1 MRTAEK
7 LYVMHIFPELTL
19 AGAEIV
25 MLNLIRGTPKLLR
38 HHVITSDMSETSFL
52 AEVRA
57 AGAEISLLPSLRQ
70 YPIKFMTGIRAI
82 VCAKKP
88 AVVHSW
94 MYQANI
100 AAMAVPRN
108 TPVVWSFHGET
119 LSHKLLPMIAE
130 LALVPASYFLPSAI
144 VFPSQTTFRNYNRA
158 GFKSGITEFIHNPVD
173 MSIFFPDAEAGKNYR
188 LSRSYPGGLVIGCA
202 ARWHPEK
209 GHLHLFDSL
218 RKALDDGADIT
229 LACAGRHMDHRNVD
243 VKDAIRARGLE
254 DRVLLLGLETEM
266 RGFYNS
272 LDLLV
277 VPSKTEAFGNVIIE
291 AYACG
296 LPVIST
302 SCGGPLEIIVDKEH
316 IVAVG
321 DVNTMSSL
329 LHKFAIG
336 QWRPATHGLVD
347 YASRYSLEVIGERYA
362 GMYKRQIV

>member
-1 MRTAEK
+1 MTKR
-7 LYVMHIFPELTL
+7 LDIIHVFPELSL

-25 MLNLIRGTPKLLR
+25 MLNLIRGTSNLLR
-38 HHVITSDMSETSFL
+38 HHVITSDISETSFL

-57 AGAEISLLPSLRQ
+57 AGAEISLLPSLRRH
-70 YPIKFMTGIRAI
+70 PIKFMTGMRTI

-94 MYQANI
+94 MYQANF
-100 AAMAVPRN
+100 AAMAVPRK

-130 LALVPASYFLPSAI
+130 LVLIPASYFLPSAI
-144 VFPSQTTFRNYNRA
+144 VFPSQTTLRNYKCA
-158 GFKSGITEFIHNPVD
+158 GFKSGISEYIHNPVD
-173 MSIFFPDAEAGKNYR
+173 TSIYFPDAEAGKNYR
-188 LSRSYPGGLVIGCA
+188 LSRSYPSGLMIGCA

-229 LACAGRHMDHRNVD
+229 LACAGRYMDNRNVD
-243 VKDAIRARGLE
+243 VKEAIRARGLE
-254 DRVLLLGLETEM
+254 DRVLLLGLETDM

-321 DVNTMSSL
+321 DVNAMSSA

-336 QWRPATHGLVD
+336 QWCPSTHGLVD
-347 YASRYSLEVIGERYA
+347 YARRYSLAVIGESYV
-362 GMYKRQIV
+362 GMYQRQKV

>member
-1 MRTAEK
+1 MDER
-7 LYVMHIFPELTL
+7 LHVMHIFPELSL
-19 AGAEIV
+19 GGAEIV
-25 MLNLIRGTPKLLR
+25 MLNLIRGTSELLL
-38 HHVITSDMSETSFL
+38 HHLITSDVSEPSFL

-57 AGAEISLLPSLRQ
+57 AGAVITILPSFRRHPL
-70 YPIKFMTGIRAI
+70 KFMTGVRSI
-82 VCAKKP
+82 VGAKKP

-108 TPVVWSFHGET
+108 MPVVWSFHGET

-130 LALVPASYFLPSAI
+130 LALVPASYFFPSAI
-144 VFPSQTTFRNYNRA
+144 VFPSQTTLRNYKRA
-158 GFKSGITEFIHNPVD
+158 GFKSGISEFIHNPVD
-173 MSIFFPDAEAGKNYR
+173 TSIFFPDAEAGKNYR
-188 LSRSYPGGLVIGCA
+188 FSRSYPSGKVIGCA

-218 RKALDDGADIT
+218 KKALDDGADIT
-229 LACAGRHMDHRNVD
+229 LACAGRHMDHRSLD
-243 VKDAIRARGLE
+243 VKEAIRTRGLE
-254 DRVLLLGLETEM
+254 DRVLLLGLETDM

-302 SCGGPLEIIVDKEH
+302 SCGGPLEIIVSPEH
-316 IVAVG
+316 IVPVG
-321 DVNTMSSL
+321 DVQAMGSV
-329 LHKFAIG
+329 LHLFADG
-336 QWRPATHGLVD
+336 LWRPSTDKLVD
-347 YASRYSLEVIGERYA
+347 YAQRYSLSLIGEQYA
-362 GMYKRQIV
+362 RLYRQFV